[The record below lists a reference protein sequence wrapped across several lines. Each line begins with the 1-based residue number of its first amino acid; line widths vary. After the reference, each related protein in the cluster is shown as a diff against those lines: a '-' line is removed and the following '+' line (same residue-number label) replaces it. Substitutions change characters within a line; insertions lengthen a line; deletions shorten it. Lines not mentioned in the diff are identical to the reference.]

1 MDCCWTLFGIFIK
14 YSPDSST
21 IFTNFQLKSTMVSL
35 RKTTTDKA
43 KAKFPTAAAKKLQQ
57 QKQAAARAKK
67 AAELEKKR
75 LQAPPK
81 RVPVGTE
88 LESESSDGEDA
99 QPDYKLW
106 RALPKDN
113 LLIVSVDGI
122 KSKRMPVSDAL
133 ALVSKLRG
141 AAKCKTCLA
150 HPHCGAIGHLA
161 DDCGVVDPSDPD
173 EVLCVCCLEEQAIDL
188 CERCGILACSQ
199 CIRVGRAVL
208 GQADPTAIC
217 KICELAV
224 LSPAVKPKP
233 ARKRPLGETLVVSD
247 SEDDQA
253 VDPNR
258 QLSDVLSTNI
268 GVGKKKSTTRM
279 VASTGKDSGVTWGM
293 RGMDVTPTL
302 RSDRPVMPADMLVCN
317 TAQGKQAIE
326 DGTTNLVWDGT
337 QLKAKQTT
345 TWRNCNSM
353 LEWSAGNLRLK
364 AYLIKVNCNM
374 LDETEE
380 GGYDIHTLKITDL
393 AMRKEFMQ
401 VLMYDWMVRMG
412 VW

>member
-1 MDCCWTLFGIFIK
+1 
-14 YSPDSST
+14 
-21 IFTNFQLKSTMVSL
+21 MVSL
-35 RKTTTDKA
+35 RTTTLNDKA
-43 KAKFPTAAAKKLQQ
+43 KAKNTPAANKKQQQ

-75 LQAPPK
+75 LQTLQK

-99 QPDYKLW
+99 QPDYKRW
-106 RALPKDN
+106 RSLPKDD
-113 LLIVSVDGI
+113 LLVVSVDGA

-173 EVLCVCCLEEQAIDL
+173 EVLCVCCLEEQAIDQ

-224 LSPAVKPKP
+224 LAPAVKPKP
-233 ARKRPLGETLVVSD
+233 ARKRPVSEVLVTSD
-247 SEDDQA
+247 SEDEQTL
-253 VDPNR
+253 DPNR
-258 QLSDVLSTNI
+258 QLSDVLTTSS
-268 GVGKKKSTTRM
+268 GGGKKKSTTRM

-326 DGTTNLVWDGT
+326 DGSTNLVWDGN
-337 QLKAKQTT
+337 QLKAKQKT
-345 TWRNCNSM
+345 TWRNCSSM
-353 LEWSAGNLRLK
+353 MEWSAGNLRLK
-364 AYLIKVNCNM
+364 AYLIKVNM
-374 LDETEE
+374 LDESE
-380 GGYDIHTLKITDL
+380 GCGYDNHTLKITDL
-393 AMRKEFMQ
+393 AMRK
-401 VLMYDWMVRMG
+401 
-412 VW
+412 